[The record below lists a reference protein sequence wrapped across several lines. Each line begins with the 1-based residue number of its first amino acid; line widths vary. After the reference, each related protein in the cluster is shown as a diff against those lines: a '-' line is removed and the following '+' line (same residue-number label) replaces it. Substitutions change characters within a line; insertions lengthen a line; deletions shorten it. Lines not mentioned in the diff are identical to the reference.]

1 MMKVHLLI
9 IDPQNDFCDPK
20 GALSVNGA
28 QQDMARLSAMVKRL
42 GNRLDDIH
50 VTLDTHHYI
59 DIAHPVFW
67 INSTGQ
73 NPPPF
78 TIISADD
85 VERGIWVAAMPAYRD
100 WAKEY
105 TRKLETNQRYALC
118 VWPPHC
124 LIGSWGGQV
133 EAGLFAALG
142 AWEERRGVSVAYA
155 VKGTNPLTE
164 HYSAIRADVPL
175 ADDPGTQANRGLVEA
190 LGRGGDLL
198 VAGEAL
204 SHCVRFT
211 VQDLLDAWPPERA
224 GRVALLEDAMSSVGG
239 FEAAGREFLAA
250 AADLGVRRARC
261 ADFS

>member
-1 MMKVHLLI
+1 MHLLV
-9 IDPQNDFCDPK
+9 IDPQNDFCDPRGSLYVP
-20 GALSVNGA
+20 GARE
-28 QQDMARLSAMVKRL
+28 DMARLADFVGRR
-42 GNRLDDIH
+42 GDAIEGIH
-50 VTLDTHHYI
+50 VTLDQHHRH
-59 DIAHPVFW
+59 DIAHPGFW
-67 INSTGQ
+67 VGADGAP
-73 NPPPF
+73 PPPF
-78 TIISADD
+78 TVIGPDD
-85 VERGIWVAAMPAYRD
+85 VAAGRWRTADPRHRD
-100 WAKEY
+100 WAARY
-105 TRKLETNQRYALC
+105 TRALADNGRYALC

-211 VQDLLDAWPPERA
+211 VLDLLDAWPPERA

-250 AADLGVRRARC
+250 AAARGVRRARC